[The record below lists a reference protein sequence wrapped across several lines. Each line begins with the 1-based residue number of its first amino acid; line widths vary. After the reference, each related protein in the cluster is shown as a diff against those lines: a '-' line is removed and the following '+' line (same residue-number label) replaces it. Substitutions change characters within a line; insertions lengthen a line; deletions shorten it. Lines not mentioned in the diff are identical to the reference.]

1 MKRSFIKM
9 LPLVAAVLLA
19 TSCSKDSNDDS
30 NVVIDNPVETQNVAS
45 PTESS
50 TESKTIPFS
59 ITVGKDAET
68 LSKATLQDGTTTT
81 QVFEK
86 DDQLVLKNGKTEVA
100 RLTLPTD
107 YVSSTEATFSGNL
120 ETKDLVSGTTKIT
133 VTLENITNCNPETAL
148 TSVQTA
154 ATLAEAFQK
163 FGYWTSSF
171 TYNQGEN
178 PTITLTQ
185 NTAFVKVDLPFHGTQ
200 VTFMIGGTP
209 TVKYLNGNEIFAV
222 PNGTSIASAL
232 LNIDV
237 TVDVLSGDKKKVV
250 YNIRSTEA
258 KPRTTP
264 TDCIAGVFSVADNKQ
279 IFFSKSNMKYNSDNK
294 TWGFMDNQY
303 SYLNSNNG
311 TRDLLRWSEYTGLS
325 ISEWS
330 LLSQSE
336 WEYLLGLA
344 EDSRANATSLRKWI
358 TVEGVNGLMILPDG
372 CSVSLDSEWS
382 TLESAGAVFLPAAGH
397 LNKTTVYG
405 VNQYAG
411 MLVPGDIRLHIDNGG
426 TYNLTFANNSGDG
439 RSVRLVRGL

>member
-1 MKRSFIKM
+1 MKRTFIKM

-30 NVVIDNPVETQNVAS
+30 NVAIDPVETQNVAS
-45 PTESS
+45 PTES
-50 TESKTIPFS
+50 TTIPFS
-59 ITVGKDAET
+59 ITVGKDAES
-68 LSKATLQDGTTTT
+68 LSKATLQDETTTT

-86 DDQLVLKNGKTEVA
+86 DDQLILKNGNTEVA
-100 RLTLPTD
+100 RLYLPTD
-107 YVSSTEATFSGNL
+107 YTSSTEATFTGDL
-120 ETKDLVSGTTKIT
+120 ETKDLVSGTTSISIT
-133 VTLENITNCNPETAL
+133 LQNTTNGNPETAL

-200 VTFMIGGTP
+200 VTFTIGGTP

-222 PNGTSIASAL
+222 PNGTNIASAL

-250 YNIRSTEA
+250 YNIRSTET

-294 TWGFMDNQY
+294 TWGVMDNQY

-311 TRDLLRWSEYTGLS
+311 TRDLLRWNEYTGLS

-330 LLSQSE
+330 LLSQGE
-336 WEYLLGLA
+336 WAYLLGLA
-344 EDSRANATSLRKWI
+344 ADSRANATDLCKW
-358 TVEGVNGLMILPDG
+358 TKVGDVNGLMILPDG
-372 CSVSLDSEWS
+372 CSVSFDSGWS

-397 LNKTTVYG
+397 LHDKVYG
-405 VNQYAG
+405 VNKYAG
-411 MLVPGDIRLHIDNGG
+411 MLVPEDIRLHIDGG
-426 TYNLTFANNSGDG
+426 SSTSNLTFENNSGDG